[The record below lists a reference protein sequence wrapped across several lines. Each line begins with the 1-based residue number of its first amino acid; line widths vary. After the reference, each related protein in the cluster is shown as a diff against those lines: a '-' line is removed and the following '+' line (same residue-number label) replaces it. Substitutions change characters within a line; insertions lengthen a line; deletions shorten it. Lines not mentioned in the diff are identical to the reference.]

1 LAYLF
6 FIDESGQDHGKSP
19 YEVRCAVA
27 VHDSRLWDLT
37 LALVNAEL
45 SHFGV
50 HYSGPLHE
58 LKARELLDRRTF
70 RIAAQIA
77 PLDADERSHLAR
89 QALISPR
96 RTTWRNLVA
105 LRQAKLAFC
114 REALEI
120 CAAHQVAYF
129 ACIVDPRAPRSAR
142 SGLTRDYTSLF
153 RGLFSLLEQ
162 HDSHERGLLVM
173 DEIDRSEAH
182 RLIRRMRTYF
192 RRTRFGREQRHR
204 VVPEPF
210 FVHSDL
216 TTGVQIADIVAYV
229 LSWNVRLPGMTRARR
244 VELDTLGDLVK
255 AQYRAYSVPGIADD
269 LWSFVYLDDLRTNYE
284 RGVRALPPLAA
295 AGVSPN

>member
-6 FIDESGQDHGKSP
+6 FIDESGQDLRRSP
-19 YEVRCAVA
+19 YEVRCAIA
-27 VHDSRLWDLT
+27 VHDSRLWELT
-37 LALVNAEL
+37 LALRDAEL

-58 LKARELLDRRTF
+58 LKARNLLDRRTF
-70 RIAAQIA
+70 SIASQLE
-77 PLDADERSHLAR
+77 PLDADERRHLAR
-89 QALISPR
+89 EALIRPA
-96 RTTWRNLVA
+96 RTAWRNLVA

-120 CAAHQVAYF
+120 CAAHEAAYF
-129 ACIVDPRAPRSAR
+129 ACIVHPRAPRSAR
-142 SGLTRDYTSLF
+142 GALRRDYSSLF
-153 RGLFSLLEQ
+153 LGVFSFLQ
-162 HDSHERGLLVM
+162 QYDSRERGLLVM
-173 DEIDRSEAH
+173 DEIDRSDAH
-182 RLIRRMRTYF
+182 RLVRRMRTYF
-192 RRTRFGREQRHR
+192 RRTRFGREQRGR

-229 LSWNVRLPGMTRARR
+229 LSWNVRLPGMSRPARH
-244 VELDTLGDLVK
+244 ELDTLGDLVR
-255 AQYRAYSVPGIADD
+255 AQNRPYRVPWTADD

-284 RGVRALPPLAA
+284 RDTARFDSVAA